1 MYFFNQ
7 TNTMKNTIYLI
18 TIFALVT
25 ACKPIVNDE
34 QSKEV
39 LAPKDS
45 NALITNQ
52 KPQDQ
57 GQSVEVSFDYAG
69 KWSYVKDE
77 KEYYK
82 EGTNHDDDKGLII
95 KSMDKS
101 SDRYQ
106 VEMTLSDGAAETW
119 FEGTFNKDSNG
130 QLTGKVKYYEGEGE
144 FPNIN
149 LLIKYKDNNS
159 VIVKINSTGTAIN
172 NNEIIF
178 ERTGN

>member
-1 MYFFNQ
+1 
-7 TNTMKNTIYLI
+7 MKHTIYLI
-18 TIFALVT
+18 TIFVSVT
-25 ACKPIVNDE
+25 ACKPIVSNQQAE
-34 QSKEV
+34 KEIDAIEV
-39 LAPKDS
+39 VDS

-52 KPQDQ
+52 KTQDQ
-57 GQSVEVSFDYAG
+57 NQSVEVSFNYDG

>member
-1 MYFFNQ
+1 
-7 TNTMKNTIYLI
+7 MKHTIYLI
-18 TIFALVT
+18 TIFAIVT
-25 ACKPIVNDE
+25 ACKPIVNNE

-45 NALITNQ
+45 NTLITNQ
-52 KPQDQ
+52 KTQDQ
-57 GQSVEVSFDYAG
+57 NQSVEVSFNYDG

-82 EGTNHDDDKGLII
+82 EGTNNDDDKGLII
-95 KSMDKS
+95 KSIDKS

-130 QLTGKVKYYEGEGE
+130 QLTGTVKYYEGEGE
-144 FPNIN
+144 YPKIN
-149 LLIKYKDNNS
+149 VLVKNKDNKTVTVKVNS
-159 VIVKINSTGTAIN
+159 SNKAIN

-178 ERTGN
+178 ERIGN